1 MTAAAVNVGVGDGSG
16 AAGEVTLTTTVDTG
30 AASLPLNLELCQIDA
45 ASICITRR
53 SSSGVTSTMT
63 GSDPLFFAVFV
74 RDTST
79 GGIAFDPANSRVFL
93 RFADATGTIRSATSA
108 AVTAPAPEADNP
120 VIAAAPTGRWSVLMR
135 QPTGVWP
142 GLARTSLY
150 VTETGQVLIDDGI
163 EPRLTTLEVIA
174 ADADQD
180 GTQAR
185 FMALGHDG
193 VWTNAGTIRLG
204 APWAEQVGEFWGVR
218 DARSDT
224 STNWTDLAGNFGGN
238 LILSESGE
246 IRGNIDGC
254 AVYGQASGS
263 VTQAVSLNLS
273 GCAQSGVYLSLVDIP
288 ANDNDTPVLL
298 IANGAQGWRVG
309 R

>member
-1 MTAAAVNVGVGDGSG
+1 
-16 AAGEVTLTTTVDTG
+16 
-30 AASLPLNLELCQIDA
+30 
-45 ASICITRR
+45 
-53 SSSGVTSTMT
+53 MT

-93 RFADATGTIRSATSA
+93 RFTDATGTIRSATSA
-108 AVTAPAPEADNP
+108 AVTAPAPAEAP
-120 VIAAAPTGRWSVLMR
+120 EIASNLPQGRWSVLMR
-135 QPTGVWP
+135 QPEGVWP

-163 EPRLTTLEVIA
+163 SPRLTTLEVIA
-174 ADADQD
+174 ADADAD
-180 GTQAR
+180 ATQAR

-193 VWTNAGTIRLG
+193 LWTNAGTIRLG

-224 STNWTDLAGNFGGN
+224 PTNWTDLAGSFGN
-238 LILSESGE
+238 SLILSETGE

-263 VTQAVSLNLS
+263 VTQAISLNLS
-273 GCAQSGVYLSLVDIP
+273 GCAQSGFYLGLVDLP
-288 ANDNDTPVLL
+288 ANDNSEPALL
-298 IANGAQGWRVG
+298 IAGNGGGWRVE